1 MAEKN
6 RFSRKIL
13 SLFINGHSR
22 INAPMAVKLEK
33 ELKAPSAEM
42 WMKMQIT
49 YDIGQAKEEL
59 AA

>member
-1 MAEKN
+1 
-6 RFSRKIL
+6 
-13 SLFINGHSR
+13 
-22 INAPMAVKLEK
+22 MAVKLEK

-49 YDIGQAKEEL
+49 YDIGKAKEEL